1 MTWNLFWFGLGS
13 EAELC
18 LIVWVLVE
26 TLLYH
31 MSVRAKLNTRQ

>member
-1 MTWNLFWFGLGS
+1 MTWNFFLFGLGS
-13 EAELC
+13 EVELRM
-18 LIVWVLVE
+18 IVKVLVE